1 MPGAPSRGLTRPAHQ
16 WTPIERAGVIAAL
29 AIVMG
34 SLFLTTYTLGLGDP
48 VPHHINAAVV
58 GDPETKPEPVKAV
71 QGVAQNS
78 LEFTRYS
85 SRAAALH
92 AIDLQRVYAALDLTS
107 PRPTLYLASAASAS
121 VTRVLQKAA
130 LADPRLR
137 VVDTHSLAPTDPSG
151 LDIFYLMLVA
161 TIIGFLTVFQ
171 TRANAAGLPLRHW
184 TAFVVA
190 FALTASLVLTLVE
203 GPILNRLDI
212 PLPEVWGTLALHILA
227 VASFASVMTVLLGRW
242 AILPTWVFFVVLG
255 NSSSGGAVSPP
266 LLPAPFAFI
275 SQWLPSGATVTSLR
289 DAIYFGDYEHAR
301 PILVLAAWATA
312 LFMAMLAISYR
323 RRASPGVP

>member
-1 MPGAPSRGLTRPAHQ
+1 
-16 WTPIERAGVIAAL
+16 
-29 AIVMG
+29 MG
-34 SLFLTTYTLGLGDP
+34 SLFLATYTLGLGDP
-48 VPHHINAAVV
+48 VPHHIDAAVV
-58 GDPETKPEPVKAV
+58 GDPQTKPATVKAV

-85 SRAAALH
+85 STAAALH

-107 PRPTLYLASAASAS
+107 PRPTLYLASAAGAS
-121 VTRVLQKAA
+121 VARVLQKAT

-212 PLPEVWGTLALHILA
+212 PLPEVWGILALHILA

-242 AILPTWVFFVVLG
+242 AILPTWLFFVVLG

-266 LLPAPFAFI
+266 LLGTVRIHLAVASVGGDRHLTARRHLLRRLSARAADPRACRVGHGALHGDACHFVPASRQPRG
-275 SQWLPSGATVTSLR
+275 SLSG
-289 DAIYFGDYEHAR
+289 G
-301 PILVLAAWATA
+301 
-312 LFMAMLAISYR
+312 
-323 RRASPGVP
+323 